1 MSSFLLHKPCSR
13 CGSSDANG
21 IYDDDHEYCFSCG
34 YYKPSKIKSASQVA
48 KLLQPKQEQ
57 VRGELPYDFTTA
69 IPKEPYSWLKQY
81 AITSEEISNNNI
93 GWSDT
98 NSMLIFPFY
107 GEQDVLLCW
116 QGRYFPARSPK
127 VYTSGFPD
135 NHTLLH
141 HSSSRRSVR
150 RVVVVE
156 DSISAIKV
164 SRVCDSS
171 ELLGSNLS
179 MHKAVGLSR
188 LYSHLTLWLDSDKLK
203 SSIKFCEK
211 YNTLFAEVD
220 YIFTELDPKE
230 YNTEQIKEFLC
241 THQT

>member
-1 MSSFLLHKPCSR
+1 MSSFLFHKPCSR

-21 IYDDDHEYCFSCG
+21 VYTDDHEYCFSCG
-34 YYKPSKIKSASQVA
+34 YYKQGKIKSIAQLENILA
-48 KLLQPKQEQ
+48 PKQKQ
-57 VRGELPYDFTTA
+57 IKGELPYDFTTI
-69 IPKEPYSWLKQY
+69 IPKEPYAWLKSY
-81 AITSEEISNNNI
+81 SITQEEISNNNI

-116 QGRYFPARSPK
+116 QGRYFPARVPK

-135 NHTLLH
+135 SHLLLH
-141 HSSSRRSVR
+141 TFSGGSNLR

-164 SRVCDSS
+164 SRVCTSS

-179 MHKAVGLSR
+179 MHKAIGLSR
-188 LYSHLTLWLDSDKLK
+188 VFSHLTLWLDPDKLGNMV
-203 SSIKFCEK
+203 KFCEK
-211 YNTLFAEVD
+211 YKSMFEEVS
-220 YIFTELDPKE
+220 YIFTEKDPK
-230 YNTEQIKEFLC
+230 YYATEEIKGYLK
-241 THQT
+241 